1 MKSLMISMKI
11 TKRLSIRLSYLKT
24 LHRSLYRFFQESQCS
39 FMISK
44 KKPEHYVNNK
54 EFLIAMTEYKRL
66 VNLSKESGEPK
77 PPVTNYIGTCFLKI
91 ANHLSY
97 RPNFINYTFRDD
109 MISDG
114 IENCLQYLDNFNPE
128 KSNNPFAYF
137 TQIIYYAFV
146 RRIQKEKK
154 QTTIKQRMIAE
165 SNYDDMTLQPGEDRE
180 FKNMFSEFL
189 KANLPKENSE
199 EEAQTKATNERL
211 KGLRKAQKVKN
222 EETRAKAKLEK

>member
-1 MKSLMISMKI
+1 
-11 TKRLSIRLSYLKT
+11 
-24 LHRSLYRFFQESQCS
+24 
-39 FMISK
+39 MISK

-54 EFLIAMTEYKRL
+54 EFLLAMTEYKRL
-66 VNLSKESGEPK
+66 VNEADKNNQPK
-77 PPVTNYIGTCFLKI
+77 PPVTNYIGECFLKI

-137 TQIIYYAFV
+137 TQIIYYAFL

-154 QTTIKQRMIAE
+154 QVVIKQKMIAD

-180 FKNMFSEFL
+180 FKNQFSEFL
-189 KANLPKENSE
+189 KANLPKENAE
-199 EEAQTKATNERL
+199 EIEQQKKTNERL
-211 KGLRKAQKVKN
+211 KSLRKAKK
-222 EETRAKAKLEK
+222 KK